1 MSKYITKAK
10 TLFSVSK
17 RGGATTAITL
27 FLSKLITIATT
38 GATFFFVEQSL
49 CI

>member
-17 RGGATTAITL
+17 RGGATTAIT
-27 FLSKLITIATT
+27 
-38 GATFFFVEQSL
+38 FFYP
-49 CI
+49 C